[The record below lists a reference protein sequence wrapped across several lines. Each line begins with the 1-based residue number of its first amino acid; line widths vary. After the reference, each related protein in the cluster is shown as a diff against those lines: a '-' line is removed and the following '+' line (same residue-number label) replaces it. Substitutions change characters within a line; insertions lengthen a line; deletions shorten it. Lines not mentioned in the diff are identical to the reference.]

1 MLHKTALLV
10 ASLAASLTLAI
21 ALALAGFAPGTTTA
35 PAATAATAAA
45 DAADVVAP
53 PPVQVD
59 KVYVAPPEPQKTVT
73 VHKVVASGGGE
84 NESEGSGGDD

>member
-10 ASLAASLTLAI
+10 ASLAASLTLTI
-21 ALALAGFAPGTTTA
+21 ALALAGFAPGTSTA
-35 PAATAATAAA
+35 PAATAATTAA
-45 DAADVVAP
+45 DTADLAA

-59 KVYVAPPEPQKTVT
+59 KVYVAPPGPQQTVT

-84 NESEGSGGDD
+84 NESEGGD

>member
-21 ALALAGFAPGTTTA
+21 ALALAGFAPGTRTA
-35 PAATAATAAA
+35 PAATAATTAA
-45 DAADVVAP
+45 DLAA

-59 KVYVAPPEPQKTVT
+59 KVYVAPPAPQQTVT
-73 VHKVVASGGGE
+73 VHKTIASGGE
-84 NESEGSGGDD
+84 NESEGGD